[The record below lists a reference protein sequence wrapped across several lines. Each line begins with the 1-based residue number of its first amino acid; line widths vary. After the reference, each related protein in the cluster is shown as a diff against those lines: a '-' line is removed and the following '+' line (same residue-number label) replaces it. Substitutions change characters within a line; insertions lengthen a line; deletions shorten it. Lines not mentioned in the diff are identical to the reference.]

1 MALFP
6 FPGRGD
12 NICHV
17 FVSCGSCHAPTSSLL
32 WCPEVKQKY
41 KWRVNRRTTWS
52 HSSDCQD
59 IVETRCLCS
68 GFIYL
73 FIFVSHHKKSVIS
86 ALLRK
91 EEGKYHVDRGTEL
104 ILFGC
109 LVAKHNVFLITNQW
123 NLCDEWLAQVWSPP
137 SPDRCPTS
145 LIHPSDICCSPA
157 TSLSSSEL
165 LHWRQ
170 TIIISHLPFVAD
182 CFFNFGSK
190 KRLRPGSQVGR
201 TIPPALT
208 NTYVLTLLSMFKPFS
223 RCADW

>member
-1 MALFP
+1 MSCAHILLALMSRSQTKIQMESKP
-6 FPGRGD
+6 QD
-12 NICHV
+12 NMITQQRLSGYC
-17 FVSCGSCHAPTSSLL
+17 
-32 WCPEVKQKY
+32 WDEV
-41 KWRVNRRTTWS
+41 W
-52 HSSDCQD
+52 
-59 IVETRCLCS
+59 
-68 GFIYL
+68 FIYL

-170 TIIISHLPFVAD
+170 TIMLSILPFVAD

-208 NTYVLTLLSMFKPFS
+208 NTYMLTLLSMFKPFS
-223 RCADW
+223 CCADW